1 MAIRMTVRVGIN
13 GFGRVG
19 RSFYRIARTRDIE
32 VVAVNDLTDT
42 ATLAHLLT
50 YDSTFGRLD
59 ATVAAEPGAIVVD
72 GQRVVVTAEKD
83 PAALDWAALGVDVVI
98 EATGRFRTRD
108 QAALHVK
115 AGARK
120 VLISAPGKEVDVTV
134 VLGVNEGDYDPL
146 EHDVISNASCTTNC
160 VAPMGK
166 VLQDAF
172 GIERGLMTTIHAYT
186 NDQVTLDSPHKDLH
200 RARTAAVNIIP
211 TSTGAARA
219 AGIVIPALNGRLDGL
234 AVRVPVEDGSLTD
247 LTVLLDREVT
257 ADEVNAAFKEA
268 AEHELAGILRYST
281 EPLVSRDVIGDP
293 ASCVF
298 DSGLT
303 LASGRLVKVFGWYDN
318 EWGYSTRLVDL
329 TELVGAQL

>member
-1 MAIRMTVRVGIN
+1 
-13 GFGRVG
+13 
-19 RSFYRIARTRDIE
+19 
-32 VVAVNDLTDT
+32 
-42 ATLAHLLT
+42 
-50 YDSTFGRLD
+50 
-59 ATVAAEPGAIVVD
+59 
-72 GQRVVVTAEKD
+72 
-83 PAALDWAALGVDVVI
+83 
-98 EATGRFRTRD
+98 
-108 QAALHVK
+108 
-115 AGARK
+115 
-120 VLISAPGKEVDVTV
+120 
-134 VLGVNEGDYDPL
+134 
-146 EHDVISNASCTTNC
+146 
-160 VAPMGK
+160 
-166 VLQDAF
+166 
-172 GIERGLMTTIHAYT
+172 MTTIHAYT

-219 AGIVIPALNGRLDGL
+219 AGIVIPALSGRLDGL

-257 ADEVNAAFKEA
+257 ADEVNAAFKDA

-329 TELVGAQL
+329 TELVGSQL